1 MLARIAFYLL
11 QLSAFS
17 SSNSEFISLPSGP
30 RVVDFLCLTIVHT
43 TITPNNLESTARSP
57 VKMPVTNFD
66 FQEKYQ
72 YQNGFDSYFEYAP
85 VPSLQP
91 PTAQPNLS

>member
-43 TITPNNLESTARSP
+43 TITHTII
-57 VKMPVTNFD
+57 T
-66 FQEKYQ
+66 Q
-72 YQNGFDSYFEYAP
+72 
-85 VPSLQP
+85 
-91 PTAQPNLS
+91 TT